1 MNRKLFFPIIFIVVC
16 LISFIPRCYA
26 KNIPKYVKKI
36 AVMDFGGEKEYGEY
50 AAAEF
55 ISQLLDRNYF
65 NIVERERI
73 NNVLQEHKFM
83 DALEKEGSLETA
95 KQIGKI
101 LGVDA
106 IISGNVNSFKVNDDK
121 GKKTVKKL
129 HKEWVEE
136 KYHTRDGKEKYRKK
150 LKKTPYFVEEPYLYR
165 RATVTVSVKMVD
177 ISNGAILFQ
186 KVFSKSYTSTDK
198 KEVKLLFAKK
208 KYEPL
213 GPSDVPQKEEILHC
227 LLKEVTSSFVN
238 ELSGRISSGSNNPRV
253 NGDGSI

>member
-1 MNRKLFFPIIFIVVC
+1 MNRKQLFLIIVIG

-26 KNIPKYVKKI
+26 KDIPEHIKKI
-36 AVMDFGGEKEYGEY
+36 AVMDFGGEREYGEY
-50 AAAEF
+50 ATAEF
-55 ISQLLDRNYF
+55 ISQLLDTNYF
-65 NIVERERI
+65 DIVEREQI
-73 NNVLQEHKFM
+73 NNVLQEHNFM
-83 DALEKEGSLETA
+83 DALEIETA

-106 IISGNVNSFKVNDDK
+106 IIFGNVNSFKVDDDK
-121 GKKTVKKL
+121 GEKTVKKL

-177 ISNGAILFQ
+177 ISNGVILFQ
-186 KVFSKSYTSTDK
+186 KVFSESYTSTDK
-198 KEVKLLFAKK
+198 KEVKVLFGKN

-213 GPSDVPQKEEILHC
+213 DPSDVPPKEEILHC

-238 ELSGRISSGSNNPRV
+238 ELSRKE
-253 NGDGSI
+253 